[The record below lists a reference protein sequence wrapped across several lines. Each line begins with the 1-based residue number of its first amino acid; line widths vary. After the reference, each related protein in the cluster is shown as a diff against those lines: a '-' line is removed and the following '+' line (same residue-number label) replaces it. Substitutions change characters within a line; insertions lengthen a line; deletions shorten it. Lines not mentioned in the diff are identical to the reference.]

1 MEFSASMPFGRAL
14 AILAKTYFGALTKR
28 LGEHEIE
35 RYYSI
40 LIFLDKSEKDCT
52 QQLLCDQLKIDKVSM
67 VRIID
72 YLLKKDFV
80 QKLQNQ
86 DDRREYFIRLSPKA
100 KHLLPSMYTAIDN
113 VNKAAMKGLSKEEQK
128 IFNGQLALI
137 QQNLDALPFEKIYI
151 NYKTA
156 SKSKKE

>member
-1 MEFSASMPFGRAL
+1 MEFSASMPFGRSL

-28 LGEHEIE
+28 LGQHEIE

-40 LIFLDKSEKDCT
+40 LIFLDKSDKACT

-67 VRIID
+67 VRIVD
-72 YLLKKDFV
+72 YLIKKDFV
-80 QKLQNQ
+80 HKLQNQ
-86 DDRREYFIRLSPKA
+86 DDRREYFIKLTPKA
-100 KHLLPSMYTAIDN
+100 KQIIPELYLAIND

-128 IFNGQLALI
+128 IFNQQLMLI

-151 NYKTA
+151 NYKTS